1 MVPVAPWA
9 SDRLAG
15 VGPEKIVALPVPVFV
30 GEGVDKTIVFCAI
43 LDLFVTVIVNV
54 KVAPKVTLVGE
65 GTSVM
70 RRACTLG
77 NVLAGAVLVTA
88 FGALEKVALTEARVA
103 AKLSPEREGI
113 EPNIN
118 VTELSVLP
126 GVRAVPALI
135 VMLFPPPVPQ
145 VHEDGK
151 NPQPCHVKPAGAV
164 NCSCVRLPTLL
175 LLLVIE

>member
-9 SDRLAG
+9 SDKLAG
-15 VGPEKIVALPVPVFV
+15 VGPGVVVALPVPLFV
-30 GEGVDKTIVFCAI
+30 GETGDETMVFCI
-43 LDLFVTVIVNV
+43 TFDLFVTVIVNV

-65 GTSVM
+65 GTRVM
-70 RRACTLG
+70 RSACTLG
-77 NVLAGAVLVTA
+77 KVLAGAVLVTA

-103 AKLSPEREGI
+103 AELSPGREGI

-151 NPQPCHVKPAGAV
+151 DPQPCHVKPAGAV
-164 NCSCVRLPTLL
+164 NCNCVRLPTLL